1 MHGANPNLV
10 CYGNRA
16 PQGSFLDQAQK
27 RWVEAKKS
35 SPEDAVEWEQVVDA
49 LRTAGAETLEEQLRQ
64 GNYQGL
70 PPEQVELVQGILGCS
85 SEAAGLAL
93 VVCKGRLDIFEA
105 SAHYLP
111 SPEEVVNLDMIRQH
125 KWMDG
130 LVLPGPDWVPPPE
143 TETTIAVESI
153 IYPGIITGIDA
164 RAGTAGVFWPL
175 ASDLGMPERT
185 KHRIGGPGPD
195 GSPRYELVY
204 APYKRNYN
212 WPSFPRLLR
221 PCPVRVAWDQLRL
234 LAKTDHPNFDLN
246 PKIGTQLPAS
256 HKSSA
261 RFKQQGPSFPS
272 TRVESGC

>member
-1 MHGANPNLV
+1 MDNGADPNRRDNWTEPILTWALKTERCKGLLATVQLLLMHGANPNLV

-111 SPEEVVNLDMIRQH
+111 SPEARQ
-125 KWMDG
+125 
-130 LVLPGPDWVPPPE
+130 P
-143 TETTIAVESI
+143 I
-153 IYPGIITGIDA
+153 
-164 RAGTAGVFWPL
+164 
-175 ASDLGMPERT
+175 
-185 KHRIGGPGPD
+185 
-195 GSPRYELVY
+195 
-204 APYKRNYN
+204 
-212 WPSFPRLLR
+212 
-221 PCPVRVAWDQLRL
+221 
-234 LAKTDHPNFDLN
+234 
-246 PKIGTQLPAS
+246 
-256 HKSSA
+256 
-261 RFKQQGPSFPS
+261 
-272 TRVESGC
+272 